1 MSAMNSH
8 GLILR
13 GWFVVVLLALEAVAR
28 AETGAAIGGDDEQT
42 QRARELFQQGLQL
55 SDQNRWPEAAQTFE
69 QALAIR
75 DAPSIRYNL
84 AASLARIERFEEAA
98 NHAEAVLHN
107 AETTPELRAQAE
119 QVLTEIG
126 GRLSRI
132 EISLAGFET
141 PPRVVLDGTLLNP
154 DQSSWPVWR
163 LPGHHVATAEQD
175 GAEVA
180 RVETDSSAGAPQRM
194 TLRPV
199 PREVVT
205 PPDGG
210 EDDHPLVRD
219 WRLWVGV
226 GAAVAVTALAFGLA
240 FGINPEPEDPL
251 PGNMSPGVL
260 QWP

>member
-1 MSAMNSH
+1 MNSH
-8 GLILR
+8 GFIPR
-13 GWFVVVLLALEAVAR
+13 GWLVVVLLAWEAVAR
-28 AETGAAIGGDDEQT
+28 AETGSAASGQDEQT

-55 SDQNRWPEAAQTFE
+55 SDQNRWAEAAQNFE
-69 QALAIR
+69 QALALR

-84 AASLARIERFEEAA
+84 AASLARIDRLEEAA
-98 NHAEAVLHN
+98 NHAETVINH

-119 QVLTEIG
+119 QILTEIG

-132 EISLAGFET
+132 ELSLEGFET

-154 DQSSWPVWR
+154 EQLSRPQWR
-163 LPGHHVATAEQD
+163 LPGHHVATAEQG

-180 RVETDSSAGAPQRM
+180 RVEADTTAGAPQVI
-194 TLRPV
+194 TLRLV

-205 PPDGG
+205 PPPDDG
-210 EDDHPLVRD
+210 DDHPLVRD

-226 GAAVAVTALAFGLA
+226 GAAVAVTAIALGLA

-251 PGNMSPGVL
+251 AGNTSPGVL